1 MEHPLIDDIKGL
13 TLEEIQSKVSDLNKR
28 LAFAYQ
34 MNNQPMINQLNLIM
48 GSYQEAYRKKMDEL
62 MPKGDG
68 DKYSNKIDI
77 GK

>member
-1 MEHPLIDDIKGL
+1 MEHPLLEELSGL
-13 TLEEIQSKVSDLNKR
+13 TLEEIQSKISDLNKK

-34 MNNQPMINQLNLIM
+34 MNNQPVIQQLNLIM
-48 GSYQEAYRKKMDEL
+48 GSYQEAYRRKMDEI

-68 DKYSNKIDI
+68 DKYSSKIDI

>member
-1 MEHPLIDDIKGL
+1 MEHPLLEQLSGL
-13 TLEEIQSKVSDLNKR
+13 TLEEIQSKISDLNKK

-34 MNNQPMINQLNLIM
+34 MNNQPMIQQLQLIM

-68 DKYSNKIDI
+68 DKYANKIDI

>member
-1 MEHPLIDDIKGL
+1 MEHPLLEELSGL
-13 TLEEIQSKVSDLNKR
+13 TLEEIQSKISELNKK

-34 MNNQPMINQLNLIM
+34 MNNAPVIGQLQLIM

-62 MPKGDG
+62 IPKGDS

>member
-1 MEHPLIDDIKGL
+1 MEHPLLEDLKGL
-13 TLEEIQSKVSDLNKR
+13 TLEEIQSKISDLNKK

-34 MNNQPMINQLNLIM
+34 MNNTAMIQQLNLIM
-48 GSYQEAYRKKMDEL
+48 GSYQEAYRKKMDEI

-68 DKYSNKIDI
+68 DKYSSKIDI

>member
-1 MEHPLIDDIKGL
+1 MEHPLLEELSGL
-13 TLEEIQSKVSDLNKR
+13 TLEEIQSKISDLNKK

-34 MNNQPMINQLNLIM
+34 MNNVPVIQQLNLIM
-48 GSYQEAYRKKMDEL
+48 GSYQEAYRRKMDEI

-68 DKYSNKIDI
+68 DKYSSKIDI

>member
-1 MEHPLIDDIKGL
+1 MEHPLLEQLSGL
-13 TLEEIQSKVSDLNKR
+13 TLEEIQSKISDLNKK

-34 MNNQPMINQLNLIM
+34 MNNGPVIQQLNLIM

-68 DKYSNKIDI
+68 DKYANKIDI

>member
-1 MEHPLIDDIKGL
+1 MEHPLLEELSGL
-13 TLEEIQSKVSDLNKR
+13 TLEEIQSKISDLNKK

-34 MNNQPMINQLNLIM
+34 MNNQPVIQQLNLIM
-48 GSYQEAYRKKMDEL
+48 GSYQEAYRKKMDEI

-68 DKYSNKIDI
+68 DKYSSKIDI

>member
-1 MEHPLIDDIKGL
+1 MEHPLLQDLKGL
-13 TLEEIQSKVSDLNKR
+13 TLEEIQSKVSELNKR

-34 MNNQPMINQLNLIM
+34 TGNQPMINQLQLIM
-48 GSYQEAYRKKMDEL
+48 NSYQEAYRNKMDEL
-62 MPKGDG
+62 MPKGDS

>member
-1 MEHPLIDDIKGL
+1 MEHPLLEELSGL
-13 TLEEIQSKVSDLNKR
+13 TLEEIQSKVSELNKR

-34 MNNQPMINQLNLIM
+34 MNNGPMIQQLQLIM
-48 GSYQEAYRKKMDEL
+48 NSYQEAYRKKMDEL
-62 MPKGDG
+62 MPKGDS

>member
-1 MEHPLIDDIKGL
+1 MEHPLLEELSGL
-13 TLEEIQSKVSDLNKR
+13 TLEEIQSKISDLNKK

>member
-1 MEHPLIDDIKGL
+1 MEHPLLEQLSGL
-13 TLEEIQSKVSDLNKR
+13 TLEEIQSKISDLNKK

-34 MNNQPMINQLNLIM
+34 TGNQPVINQLQLIM

>member
-1 MEHPLIDDIKGL
+1 MEHPLLEELSGL
-13 TLEEIQSKVSDLNKR
+13 TLEEIQSKISDLNKK

-34 MNNQPMINQLNLIM
+34 MNNQPVIQQLNLIM
-48 GSYQEAYRKKMDEL
+48 GSYQEAYRKKMDEI

>member
-1 MEHPLIDDIKGL
+1 MEHPLLQDLKGL
-13 TLEEIQSKVSDLNKR
+13 TLEEIQSKISELNKR

-34 MNNQPMINQLNLIM
+34 TGNQPVINQLQLIM

-68 DKYSNKIDI
+68 DKFANKIDI

>member
-1 MEHPLIDDIKGL
+1 MEHPLLEDLNGL
-13 TLEEIQSKVSDLNKR
+13 TLEEIQSKISDINKK
-28 LAFAYQ
+28 LAFAYK
-34 MNNQPMINQLNLIM
+34 MNNAPMIGQLQLIM

-62 MPKGDG
+62 MPKGDD

>member
-1 MEHPLIDDIKGL
+1 MEHPLLEQLSGL
-13 TLEEIQSKVSDLNKR
+13 TLEEIQSKISDLNKK

-34 MNNQPMINQLNLIM
+34 TGNQPVINQLQLIM
-48 GSYQEAYRKKMDEL
+48 GSYQEAYRNKMDEL

>member
-1 MEHPLIDDIKGL
+1 MEHPLLEQLSGL
-13 TLEEIQSKVSDLNKR
+13 TLDEIQSKISDLSMK

-34 MNNQPMINQLNLIM
+34 TGNQPVINQLQLIM

>member
-1 MEHPLIDDIKGL
+1 MEHPLLEQLSGL
-13 TLEEIQSKVSDLNKR
+13 TLEEIQSKISDLNKK
-28 LAFAYQ
+28 LAFAYRTG
-34 MNNQPMINQLNLIM
+34 NQPVINQLLLIM

-62 MPKGDG
+62 MPKGDD

>member
-1 MEHPLIDDIKGL
+1 MEHPLLEDLKGL
-13 TLEEIQSKVSDLNKR
+13 TLEEIQSKVSELNKR

-34 MNNQPMINQLNLIM
+34 TGNHPMIQQLQLIM
-48 GSYQEAYRKKMDEL
+48 NSYQQAYQTKMDEI
-62 MPKGDG
+62 MPKGDD

>member
-1 MEHPLIDDIKGL
+1 MEHPLLEELSGL
-13 TLEEIQSKVSDLNKR
+13 TLEEIQSKISDLNKK

-34 MNNQPMINQLNLIM
+34 MNNQPMIQQLQLIM
-48 GSYQEAYRKKMDEL
+48 GSYQEAYRRKMDEI

>member
-1 MEHPLIDDIKGL
+1 MEHPLLEELSGL
-13 TLEEIQSKVSDLNKR
+13 TLEEIQSKISDLNKK

-34 MNNQPMINQLNLIM
+34 MNNQPMIQQLNLIM
-48 GSYQEAYRKKMDEL
+48 GSYQEAYRRKMDEI

-68 DKYSNKIDI
+68 DKYSSKIDI

>member
-1 MEHPLIDDIKGL
+1 MEHPLLEELSHL
-13 TLEEIQSKVSDLNKR
+13 TLEEVQSKISDLNKK

-34 MNNQPMINQLNLIM
+34 TNNQPLINQLTLIM
-48 GSYQEAYRKKMDEL
+48 GSYQEAYKKKMDEL
-62 MPKGDG
+62 MPKGDS